1 MADLRRLLGLI
12 GVRLALATIA
22 VAVGAVGVLAALT
35 LLAARGDVS
44 QLARQEQEQ
53 AATATATAVADAYRA
68 SGSWESAHL
77 HAAATLAANS
87 GATVTVLDASG
98 NDVTVPTIDG
108 APPSVPHGPLR
119 VYSVVSDGSRVGTT
133 IVHFYGATLPTA
145 ETHLS
150 NALVRTVAAGAA
162 LGALLALGVAIFL
175 SRWITRPVAAL
186 TEAVRAMDEGDRTIR
201 VGTQRGSGEL
211 AELATAFDKMADTI
225 ARQEDLRRAVVA
237 DVAHELRTP
246 LAILQVSSES
256 LADEM
261 VVASKENLSSLHEEV
276 LRLTRIVEDLDTLA
290 SAEAGVLRVHLRPV
304 DLAEVSARALEVI
317 RPSYEIAGVHL
328 DAHLEPAPALADPDR
343 ATQVLHNLLT
353 NALKFTERG
362 GRVMVTVT
370 AGADVAS
377 LEVADTG
384 TGIPPD
390 ELPHV
395 FERFWRGKEAGRV
408 AGSGIGLAIVDTLV
422 GAQGGSISVTSEPSE
437 GTRFTLQFLRAVH
450 TGIDAGEPPSPPQST
465 SREPDPS
472 VSSPW
477 SVDEAFA
484 SWSRWSTRSSSS

>member
-53 AATATATAVADAYRA
+53 SAAATAAAVADAYRA
-68 SGSWESAHL
+68 TGSWQSVPL

-87 GATVTVLDASG
+87 DATVTVLDALG
-98 NDVTVPTIDG
+98 NEVTMPVIDG
-108 APPSVPHGPLR
+108 SPPPVPHGPVR
-119 VYSVVSDGSRVGTT
+119 IYAVVYDGNRVGTT
-133 IVHFYGATLPTA
+133 IVHFYQVTLPTA

-150 NALVRTVAAGAA
+150 NALVRTVAAGAG

-186 TEAVRAMDEGDRTIR
+186 TEAVRAMDEGDRSIR
-201 VGTQRGSGEL
+201 VGAQRGSGEL

-237 DVAHELRTP
+237 DVADELRTP
-246 LAILQVSSES
+246 LAILQASSES

-261 VVASKENLSSLHEEV
+261 MVASKENLSSLHEEV

-304 DLAEVSARALEVI
+304 DLAEVSARALEVL
-317 RPSYEIAGVHL
+317 RPSFEGAGVCL
-328 DAHLEPAPALADPDR
+328 DAHLAPAPALADRDR

-362 GRVMVTVT
+362 GRVTVTVR
-370 AGADVAS
+370 AGANLAS

-422 GAQGGSISVTSEPSE
+422 RAQGGSISVTSEPSE
-437 GTRFTLQFLRAVH
+437 GTRFTLQFLRAVA
-450 TGIDAGEPPSPPQST
+450 TRIEPGVPPAPPHSA
-465 SREPDPS
+465 SRQLAPS
-472 VSSPW
+472 VSSP
-477 SVDEAFA
+477 SAVDGALA

>member
-12 GVRLALATIA
+12 GVRLALATMA

-53 AATATATAVADAYRA
+53 AAAATAAAVADAYRA
-68 SGSWESAHL
+68 TGSWESAHL

-87 GATVTVLDASG
+87 DATVTVLDAAG
-98 NDVTVPTIDG
+98 NDVTVPRIDG
-108 APPSVPHGPLR
+108 FTPPIPHGPLR
-119 VYSVVSDGSRVGTT
+119 AYAVVSDGSRVGTT
-133 IVHFYGATLPTA
+133 IVHFYGATLPSA

-150 NALVRTVAAGAA
+150 NALARTVAAGAG

-186 TEAVRAMDEGDRTIR
+186 TEAVRAMDEGDRSIR
-201 VGTQRGSGEL
+201 VGAQRGSGEL

-246 LAILQVSSES
+246 LAILQASSES

-261 VVASKENLSSLHEEV
+261 VVPSKENLSSLHEEV

-304 DLAEVSARALEVI
+304 DLAEVSARALEVL
-317 RPSYEIAGVHL
+317 RPSFEEAGVHL
-328 DAHLEPAPALADPDR
+328 DAHLAPAPALADPDR
-343 ATQVLHNLLT
+343 TTQVLHNLLT

-362 GRVMVTVT
+362 GRVTVTVL
-370 AGADVAS
+370 AGANVAS

-422 GAQGGSISVTSEPSE
+422 RAQGGSISVTSEPSE
-437 GTRFTLQFLRAVH
+437 GTRFALQFLRAVA
-450 TGIDAGEPPSPPQST
+450 TRIEPGIPPAPPHSADRQLA
-465 SREPDPS
+465 PS
-472 VSSPW
+472 VSGPPAG
-477 SVDEAFA
+477 DDALA